1 MSKDTR
7 ALKKMELAKDRLM
20 TKYRFHAAIVHHMVL
35 TKKES
40 IKTLAVCVGR
50 GKAEE
55 DGFLVNLLYNPDFVM
70 RLKLNELVGVLLH
83 EVHHVLF
90 GHLSMT
96 RKDFPNRNA
105 LVIAQE
111 VTVNEFV
118 KEPLPENIKDDD
130 GKVIF
135 EKAIFLDAHPELPV
149 MESTLQRY
157 ERLKDVIPQTKIV
170 ICLDDHDVWE
180 GIEGDGSVWGED
192 IEEAIKEAIDKLIE
206 ESIDDLDKDDMPEDL
221 KNHFKYGRGPGSEF
235 YRLELKLKGKVDWTS
250 QLRKYVGKAL
260 DVRPQYHRPN
270 RRFPDLVGIIP
281 GKARMGTKPKVMFQL
296 DTSGSITDEMIEQAS
311 GELKSLSKNYE
322 VVVVEFGDVVYNTYP
337 YKGRLEK
344 IYGRGGNEGAP
355 GLERSFLA
363 KHKPDL
369 VVIVTDGHLCV
380 GTDHPTLIRH
390 PVVNGTK
397 VPVLWVVQPG
407 GEKPVEWGDV
417 IWLKGGE
424 E

>member
-1 MSKDTR
+1 MSTLDQR
-7 ALKKMELAKDRLM
+7 ALKKMFLARDRLM
-20 TKYRFHAAIVHHMVL
+20 QRYRFHAAIVHHMEL

-55 DGFLVNLLYNPDFVM
+55 EGFIVLLLYNPDFVM

-135 EKAIFLDAHPELPV
+135 EKAIFLDAYPELPE

-157 ERLKDVIPQTKIV
+157 ERLKDTIPQTKIV
-170 ICLDDHDVWE
+170 ISLDDHDVWE
-180 GIEGDGSVWGED
+180 GIEGDCGGSVWAED
-192 IEEAIKEAIDKLIE
+192 IEEAIKKAVGKLIE
-206 ESIDDLDKDDMPEDL
+206 EAIDDMPKEDMP
-221 KNHFKYGRGPGSEF
+221 KEIEEAIKSQGNCPGSEF
-235 YRLELKLKGKVDWTS
+235 YRLQHKISGEIDWTS
-250 QLRKYVGKAL
+250 KLRKYVGRATS
-260 DVRPQYHRPN
+260 VRPIYHRPN

-281 GKARMGTKPKVMFQL
+281 GKARIGVKPRVMCVI
-296 DTSGSITDEMIEQAS
+296 DTSGSMSDSFLEMID
-311 GELKSLSKNYE
+311 GELRVLSKSEKE
-322 VVVVEFGDVVYNTYP
+322 VLIVECDERIHGVYP
-337 YKGRLEK
+337 YKGLLELH
-344 IYGRGGNEGAP
+344 GRGGTDFRP
-355 GLERSFLA
+355 PLEKEFLQ
-363 KHKPDL
+363 KWKPDL
-369 VVIVTDGHLCV
+369 VIFFTDGF
-380 GTDHPTLIRH
+380 GPA
-390 PVVNGTK
+390 PETK
-397 VPVLWVVQPG
+397 PSVPVLWVLTPNGEQPCS
-407 GEKPVEWGDV
+407 WGDV
-417 IWLKGGE
+417 IQMKGGGDD
-424 E
+424 